1 MEFETSSRASFYFKT
16 VKPRLNKSEML
27 FKISRT
33 TLISFPGP
41 YLKIPPFSSSGN
53 SAAMSS
59 RLKEQN
65 ISLCQNHSR
74 KAHLGMSV
82 RVTGNLPWSP
92 GGIIEHCSP
101 SVGRGPVEE
110 IPKVRFP
117 PFSKSPTGE
126 ISFPCFVFLEPWS
139 PPISCFS
146 SFSRSIACKMCL
158 RYLNDHYSTEVPKY
172 PILSFRL
179 M

>member
-1 MEFETSSRASFYFKT
+1 
-16 VKPRLNKSEML
+16 
-27 FKISRT
+27 
-33 TLISFPGP
+33 
-41 YLKIPPFSSSGN
+41 
-53 SAAMSS
+53 
-59 RLKEQN
+59 
-65 ISLCQNHSR
+65 
-74 KAHLGMSV
+74 MSV

-158 RYLNDHYSTEVPKY
+158 RYLNDHYSTQVPKY
-172 PILSFRL
+172 IKILYLFDSCKGSIVKSDIFTSTSPLLLFPQQHGRLAWVASGLEAQPTWERSF
-179 M
+179 